1 VKSAVE
7 TLSPTRVRLSI
18 EVSFDELTPHIS
30 KAYRSIAEKV
40 VIPGFRKGK
49 VPPAMID
56 QRVGRGAV
64 LDEAINEA
72 LPEFYSEATR
82 EHDVSVIGRPTVDI
96 KELKDNELLSFTV
109 EVDIRPEITL
119 PDFSSISIEVDDVK
133 LTDEEVAEQVDAL
146 RIRFGTLSEVEK
158 VVETGDFVAID
169 LQATVGGKEVEGGE
183 AKNVSYEVGKNNMI
197 DGLDEALVG
206 MNKGESK
213 KFEAPLQG
221 ASEGEIGEIE
231 VTLIAVKRRD
241 LPTLDDDF
249 AKKAS
254 EFETLAELNADVR
267 ERLLRLKQLEQGA
280 QARDKLVEHLMQ
292 SVEVVVP
299 ESLVSD
305 GVHDHLEK
313 EGRLEDDVHRTE
325 VRDEMT
331 LSFKHDFL
339 MDAIVKAEQVQVSES
354 ELSEYIVRTAS
365 RYGMAPRDFANEI
378 AKAGQIGSIFADVA
392 RAKALAVVLERID
405 VKDASGKKV
414 DLTELRPKS
423 AIQDPEPNE

>member
-1 VKSAVE
+1 
-7 TLSPTRVRLSI
+7 
-18 EVSFDELTPHIS
+18 
-30 KAYRSIAEKV
+30 
-40 VIPGFRKGK
+40 
-49 VPPAMID
+49 
-56 QRVGRGAV
+56 
-64 LDEAINEA
+64 
-72 LPEFYSEATR
+72 
-82 EHDVSVIGRPTVDI
+82 
-96 KELKDNELLSFTV
+96 
-109 EVDIRPEITL
+109 
-119 PDFSSISIEVDDVK
+119 
-133 LTDEEVAEQVDAL
+133 
-146 RIRFGTLSEVEK
+146 
-158 VVETGDFVAID
+158 
-169 LQATVGGKEVEGGE
+169 
-183 AKNVSYEVGKNNMI
+183 
-197 DGLDEALVG
+197 
-206 MNKGESK
+206 
-213 KFEAPLQG
+213 
-221 ASEGEIGEIE
+221 
-231 VTLIAVKRRD
+231 
-241 LPTLDDDF
+241 
-249 AKKAS
+249 
-254 EFETLAELNADVR
+254 
-267 ERLLRLKQLEQGA
+267 
-280 QARDKLVEHLMQ
+280 MQ

-325 VRDEMT
+325 VTDEMT